1 MTLKMANI
9 AKMAHVSTSAVSL
22 ALNGK
27 AGISQETREKIFKI
41 IKQDMNLY
49 ARDVREEVE
58 K

>member
-41 IKQDMNLY
+41 INERIYGITPGKITL
-49 ARDVREEVE
+49 
-58 K
+58 